1 MAAILLERHFLLLAW
16 PACLRS
22 RAVEFAVLA
31 PIVFGVGYAL
41 AAGL

>member
-31 PIVFGVGYAL
+31 PIVFGVGYAIT
-41 AAGL
+41 ARI